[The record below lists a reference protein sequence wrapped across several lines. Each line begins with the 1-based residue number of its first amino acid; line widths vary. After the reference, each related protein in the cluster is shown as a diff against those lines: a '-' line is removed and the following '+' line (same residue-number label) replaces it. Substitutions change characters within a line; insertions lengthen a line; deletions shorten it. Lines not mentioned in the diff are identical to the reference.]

1 MPYPRFMP
9 SPLRFV
15 LYALLLTFFLPACT
29 RALTRLPVPEGI
41 PTGPVLAAY
50 DPAAGMIAALNAQ
63 TTPAQPNL
71 PRLDLPLPPGC
82 QVWNLHPA
90 PSTRWLAVALDCP
103 AGPLVQAVHMDTGE
117 LRRMAPDLQT
127 DSHFLAWH
135 PDGRR
140 IYLRLDSLREPRIVR
155 MDVHTGQIEDLPISP
170 YVYDLSV
177 SSDSQR
183 LLYTLTLGIGL
194 GSETWLADPE
204 GRGAALLTKDE
215 TGLIT
220 FARWSPDARRI
231 AYIRMPDGPT
241 PFTVG
246 QLFVLDGIQS
256 APRLVAAVDAGH
268 GYAPAWSPDGTRLAF
283 IVRDNPEDPLADS
296 SYAALRSSLWLADLR
311 SGDMIRL
318 PTPEGARVESPAWRP
333 DGLALVAAVAH
344 NGTID
349 SWIFNLTD
357 FSAAPLLHGA
367 GYLHPVWLPGR

>member
-1 MPYPRFMP
+1 MPR
-9 SPLRFV
+9 LRLAPYV
-15 LYALLLTFFLPACT
+15 LLLTLLLPACS

-50 DPAAGMIAALNAQ
+50 DPAAGALTALNAP
-63 TTPAQPNL
+63 TTPAQPNP
-71 PRLDLPLPPGC
+71 PRLHLPLPPGC
-82 QVWNLHPA
+82 AVWSLHPA
-90 PSTRWLAVALDCP
+90 PSTRWLAVELDCP

-117 LRRMAPDLQT
+117 LRRMSPNLET

-140 IYLRLDSLREPRIVR
+140 IYLRLDSLRDPRIAR
-155 MDVHTGQIEDLPISP
+155 MDVHTGIIQDLPISP

-177 SSDSQR
+177 SPDSQR

-194 GSETWLADPE
+194 GSETWLSDPE
-204 GRGAALLTKDE
+204 GRGAALLIKDE

-220 FARWSPDARRI
+220 FARWSPDGSKI
-231 AYIRMPDGPT
+231 AYIRMPDVHT
-241 PFTVG
+241 PFTLG
-246 QLFVLDGIQS
+246 QLFVLDETQS
-256 APRLVAAVDAGH
+256 APRLVAEVDAGH

-296 SYAALRSSLWLADLR
+296 SYAALRSSLWLADLN
-311 SGDMIRL
+311 SGNLTRL
-318 PTPEGARVESPAWRP
+318 PAPEGARVESPAWSP

-349 SWIFNLTD
+349 SWIFNLAN
-357 FSAAPLLHGA
+357 FSVAPLPHGA
-367 GYLHPVWLPGR
+367 GHIHPVWLPAR